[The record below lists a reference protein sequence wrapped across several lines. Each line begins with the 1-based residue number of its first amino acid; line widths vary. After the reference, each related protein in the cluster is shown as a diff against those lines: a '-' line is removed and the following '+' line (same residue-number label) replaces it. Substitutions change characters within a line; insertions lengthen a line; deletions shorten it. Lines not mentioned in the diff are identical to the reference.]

1 MASEGQSNNEEIT
14 KQMLEACSSGN
25 KEAVLNMLSTHKTKR
40 DLDLSKF
47 NPASQQETAT
57 GASPLIMAAKA
68 GHIDICKILLEHG
81 SPWNAL
87 DKQGKC
93 AGNYASDNRYQK
105 VVDLLVDAAV
115 KAEFILGASQR
126 LIRSQM
132 QTNSRSAPQSK
143 SPTETPVEFEPC
155 TKPDYL
161 TTHNVRY
168 NPDQTS
174 LLDDDGDAIM
184 MEWERP
190 LMQAHASMITSN
202 STENKKVMNVGFGM
216 GIIDTI
222 LQDEMKPSL
231 HIIIEAHPKV
241 YENMIANGWD
251 KKPNVRI
258 CFGKWQDEI
267 PKLIKEGVTLD
278 GIFFDTYG
286 EHFLD
291 LEDFHEIMVKLL
303 SKPYGIYSFFNGLA
317 PDNIFFHG
325 VACQCVKLQL
335 SKLGLDTEF
344 VACEIKVDESAWKG
358 VRRKYWHGDTYYLP
372 ICTWN
377 KSFVND
383 EECNSKR
390 TGEREQKKL
399 KTDKDS

>member
-278 GIFFDTYG
+278 GIFF
-286 EHFLD
+286 
-291 LEDFHEIMVKLL
+291 
-303 SKPYGIYSFFNGLA
+303 
-317 PDNIFFHG
+317 
-325 VACQCVKLQL
+325 
-335 SKLGLDTEF
+335 
-344 VACEIKVDESAWKG
+344 
-358 VRRKYWHGDTYYLP
+358 
-372 ICTWN
+372 
-377 KSFVND
+377 
-383 EECNSKR
+383 
-390 TGEREQKKL
+390 
-399 KTDKDS
+399 